1 MEREGGR
8 GRTGIL
14 SGSGALTMAARWL
27 LSVLLGGG
35 SERVQEPSDDRDEDG
50 RVVLAVLSPTPLCAR
65 LASLGLLPAH
75 L

>member
-1 MEREGGR
+1 
-8 GRTGIL
+8 
-14 SGSGALTMAARWL
+14 MAARWL

-35 SERVQEPSDDRDEDG
+35 SERVQEPSDERDEDG

-65 LASLGLLPAH
+65 LASLALLPAH